1 MKPSPEFEPGQIVYR
16 MGRQA
21 NWVEVLEIGTYMQ
34 SPFPHYWVQRDG
46 VTFLESKLRLSPRPL
61 DDVLNRDHRDR
72 QSKKKASDATTP
84 ASAADQSEVTK

>member
-21 NWVEVLEIGTYMQ
+21 NWVEVVGTGTYME

-46 VTFLESKLRLSPRPL
+46 VTTLESKLHLSANPM
-61 DDVLNRDHRDR
+61 DDVLDRHKSRRD
-72 QSKKKASDATTP
+72 KKRASDATTP
-84 ASAADQSEVTK
+84 VSAADPTEVTQ

>member
-1 MKPSPEFEPGQIVYR
+1 MGASPNFQNGQIVYR

-21 NWVEVLEIGTYMQ
+21 NWVEVVGTGSFME

-61 DDVLNRDHRDR
+61 DDELNRHRNR
-72 QSKKKASDATTP
+72 RAKKRASDATTP
-84 ASAADQSEVTK
+84 VSAANQSEVTQ

>member
-1 MKPSPEFEPGQIVYR
+1 MGASPNFQNGQIVYR

-21 NWVEVLEIGTYMQ
+21 NWVEVVGTGSFME

-61 DDVLNRDHRDR
+61 DDELNRHRNR
-72 QSKKKASDATTP
+72 RAKKRASDATTP
-84 ASAADQSEVTK
+84 VSAANPSEVTQ